1 MSEQSE
7 TTGIRS
13 GIEEQLEWQ
22 REVYLDLHRNPEL
35 SMQETRTQE
44 KIETRLQDLGCSVQR
59 IGGTG
64 VVGVLVNGD
73 GPVIMSRADFDALPV
88 KEQTGLDYASTATT
102 TDDSGRTIDLMHACG
117 HDMHVATLLGAAGWM
132 HQHQGEW
139 AGTFIAL
146 FQPGEETAAGA
157 QAMIDDGLTEKVPAP
172 EVVLGQHV
180 MPYQSGQLGT
190 TAGPILSAGD
200 SIEITLHGSG
210 AHGSMPHLSVDPV
223 VLASSIV
230 MRLQTVV
237 SREVAPSSF
246 AVLTVGSIQS
256 GSKSNIIPVTAT
268 LLLNLRTYD
277 DDVRSTMIA
286 AIERIVRGECEAA
299 KCPQEPEFRYFDQYP
314 LTDNHEEPTEKV
326 TEALRA
332 EFGDDAVQ
340 HQDPLTASEDFS
352 RLPDAFG
359 VPYTFWTV
367 GCISTQRME
376 KAASSDAAADQIAPN
391 HSPFFHPDI
400 DPTLEI
406 GTRAHIA
413 AALAYLGR

>member
-1 MSEQSE
+1 MSDQSE
-7 TTGIRS
+7 IQS
-13 GIEEQLEWQ
+13 EIQEQLEWQ

-35 SMQETRTQE
+35 SMQETRTQGS
-44 KIETRLQDLGCSVQR
+44 IETRLQELGYSVQR
-59 IGGTG
+59 VGGTG
-64 VVGVLVNGD
+64 VVGVLDNGD

-88 KEQTGLDYASTATT
+88 QEQTGLDYASTATT
-102 TDDSGRTIDLMHACG
+102 TDDDGQTIPLMHACG

-132 HQHQGEW
+132 IQHQDRW

-157 QAMIDDGLTEKVPAP
+157 QAMVDDGLTEKVPAP
-172 EVVLGQHV
+172 QVVLGQHV
-180 MPYQSGQLGT
+180 MPYEAGRLGT
-190 TAGPILSAGD
+190 TTGPILSAGD

-223 VLASSIV
+223 VLASSVV

-246 AVLTVGSIQS
+246 AVLTVGSIRS
-256 GSKSNIIPVTAT
+256 GAKSNIIPATAT
-268 LLLNLRTYD
+268 LQLNLRTYD
-277 DDVRSTMIA
+277 DAVRATMIS
-286 AIERIVRGECEAA
+286 AIERIVRGECAA
-299 KCPQEPEFRYFDQYP
+299 ADCPREPEFRYYDQYP
-314 LTDNHEEPTEKV
+314 LTDNHDEPTQKV

-367 GCISTQRME
+367 GCVSRQRME
-376 KAASSDAAADQIAPN
+376 KAASSEAAADQVAPN
-391 HSPFFHPDI
+391 HSPFFRLDI